1 MASESLSNSTALLK
15 PVELKIPTNII
26 GNNTTESIQSGIILG
41 YVELIKGVFKKYKE
55 IVSKNKEI
63 KLIITGGGGELI
75 VPNLDFE
82 FIYNEH
88 LSFIGLKY
96 IYDLFK

>member
-1 MASESLSNSTALLK
+1 MSRIRNPGKTM
-15 PVELKIPTNII
+15 LKIIMNII
-26 GNNTTESIQSGIILG
+26 II
-41 YVELIKGVFKKYKE
+41 
-55 IVSKNKEI
+55 IVI
-63 KLIITGGGGELI
+63 IIIIMIIIITGGGGELI